1 MGSFTENARYWAQ
14 SSVFDQATRQEVRKL
29 LEQQDEK
36 NWQTGFPA
44 PSNLELQECGALWQP
59 E

>member
-36 NWQTGFPA
+36 ELADRFSSPLE
-44 PSNLELQECGALWQP
+44 LELQECEALWQP